1 MRSTWKTHYL
11 LPLTEVFCI
20 VHKHSQFP
28 LIRLW
33 KLVDCGLLPSSCK
46 LVMNEA
52 LQQTVASILNGK
64 CHFEKLKTVNKS
76 LIMGYF
82 PDFCEDALCKSFRQK
97 INVKNIG
104 KKVKN
109 LNNLRKAYLFHR
121 FMYFFLL
128 GMYAAMPRDILL
140 VVGNEIIEAPMA
152 WRARFFEYRA
162 YRRII
167 KEYFNCGAKWT
178 TAPKPTMADELYDK
192 VLFSFCFRTFDN
204 FNQKFVSQN
213 WKGERKISEFVF
225 SLALENFLQSIQVKL
240 SVHLCNKKQEVVPIG
255 IMSALNC
262 FDY

>member
-1 MRSTWKTHYL
+1 
-11 LPLTEVFCI
+11 
-20 VHKHSQFP
+20 
-28 LIRLW
+28 
-33 KLVDCGLLPSSCK
+33 
-46 LVMNEA
+46 
-52 LQQTVASILNGK
+52 
-64 CHFEKLKTVNKS
+64 
-76 LIMGYF
+76 
-82 PDFCEDALCKSFRQK
+82 
-97 INVKNIG
+97 
-104 KKVKN
+104 
-109 LNNLRKAYLFHR
+109 
-121 FMYFFLL
+121 
-128 GMYAAMPRDILL
+128 MPRDILL

-162 YRRII
+162 YRQII

-255 IMSALNC
+255 ITSALNC
-262 FDY
+262 FDYWLKLNIAKEERMLAGHHKEYFKELIFPEYIRKVEKSYVYFFSPKRHHNYCFAWRTCILEATWRNSERSKLWLVMNTFNAQVSILLRQWLWQTTSWYNLSLIPLSVLKCNWKSIYLKFRNNTSIVLLI